1 MRACNIQ
8 IIETTRPLRPVQGR
22 LPQADEGVGGGE
34 ERYEEDREKRR
45 RAEEKVREREAARK
59 AKLVKRRTVTADALE
74 IGESW
79 EAQK

>member
-8 IIETTRPLRPVQGR
+8 IIETTRPLRPVQ
-22 LPQADEGVGGGE
+22 ADYLKQMKVWE
-34 ERYEEDREKRR
+34 EEARYEEDREKRR

>member
-1 MRACNIQ
+1 MK
-8 IIETTRPLRPVQGR
+8 VW
-22 LPQADEGVGGGE
+22 E
-34 ERYEEDREKRR
+34 EEARYEEDREKRR